1 MNPLGMFEYSHMQ
14 YEVDR
19 ASDTAGEPSI
29 TEMTEKA
36 INILKKNPRGY
47 FLMVEGINIPKQVVF
62 CFTSNELLFLY
73 F

>member
-1 MNPLGMFEYSHMQ
+1 
-14 YEVDR
+14 VT
-19 ASDTAGEPSI
+19 TAGEPSI

-47 FLMVEGINIPKQVVF
+47 FLMVEGINTPKQSVF